1 MKQIFII
8 ICAIIISFNSYGQ
21 TDKNHRQL
29 TLHSFKESA
38 SASGLP
44 NLMALFNQDKWPKD
58 NDGNEYCAL
67 VRVTF
72 ENMPANEARN
82 VSFNFGNSAPLKT
95 IQDHIDDP
103 EHELWLFVTP
113 SGRAFMEAKTEKY
126 GASNRLPDLS
136 LKPKHI
142 YDVVLKN
149 DKTISINIITIPQG
163 ATATLETGQRATTNA
178 TITDVALGSHTL
190 TISKD
195 GRTLKKEN
203 INVTED
209 NVKFEYDLRETKRI
223 RFESDPKGATLYVN
237 DKECGTT
244 PCELTL
250 PFDSYSIKAMLGPGE
265 SDVKSITVNR
275 ESEDIIKMEPVKKKK
290 FEVYAIYNGSKV
302 DADLYID
309 GKSSGTHQPS
319 YTLELPIGKTYNMNM
334 MYYGNGKKRKIRVTP
349 NMSEEQMF
357 KISARNRFVWPWQR
371 EYDACPAGVSASYVT
386 KQLVTTGEGEKL
398 KENGVWP
405 DGQNKSLHGMQFGF
419 HLQPCF
425 SFGLGLYT
433 GLFYELYLS
442 SNDDYD
448 YNNFQEHCLYL
459 PVHGFFRLPLGKK
472 VALSVHGGLG
482 FNYSVYGTY
491 TSKEDYIEDFDD
503 FYGED
508 GFPKRFNMAA
518 EIGAGLRLGPIQLNF
533 QYSKGINDHESYT
546 TVGDY
551 KTVQNKYTFG
561 ISYMISSDE

>member
-1 MKQIFII
+1 MKQTILI
-8 ICAIIISFNSYGQ
+8 ICAIIVSLGGYSQ
-21 TDKNHRQL
+21 TNENHRQL
-29 TLHSFKESA
+29 TLHSFKESI

-44 NLMALFNQDKWPKD
+44 NLSALFNQDKWPKD
-58 NDGNEYCAL
+58 NDGNDYCAL

-72 ENMPANEARN
+72 ENMPAAEARN

-95 IQDHIDDP
+95 TQDHIDAP

-113 SGRAFMEAKTEKY
+113 SGSAFMEAKTDKY
-126 GASNRLPDLS
+126 GASNRLPDLR
-136 LKPKHI
+136 LEPKHV

-149 DKTISINIITIPQG
+149 DKTISINIITTPQG
-163 ATATLETGQRATTNA
+163 ATATLETGQRVTTNA
-178 TITDVALGSHTL
+178 TITDVPLGNHTL
-190 TISKD
+190 TISRD
-195 GRTLKKEN
+195 GHTLKTEN

-265 SDVKSITVNR
+265 TDAKSITVNS
-275 ESEDIIKMEPVKKKK
+275 ESADVIKMEPVKKKK
-290 FEVYAIYNGSKV
+290 FEVYAIYDGSKV

-319 YTLELPIGKTYNMNM
+319 YTLELPIGKTYDMNM
-334 MYYGNGKKRKIRVTP
+334 IYYGNSKKRKIKITP
-349 NMSEEQMF
+349 NMSEEQEF
-357 KISARNRFVWPWQR
+357 NISAKNKFVWPWQR
-371 EYDACPAGVSASYVT
+371 EYDACPVGVSLSYVT
-386 KQLVTTGEGEKL
+386 KQMVTTGEGEKL

-405 DGQNKSLHGMQFGF
+405 DGKDKSLHGMQVGL

-433 GLFYELYLS
+433 GLFYEIYLS

-448 YNNFQEHCLYL
+448 YDSFQEHSLYM
-459 PVHGFFRLPLGKK
+459 PIHGFFRIPLSKK
-472 VALSVHGGLG
+472 IALSVHGGLG
-482 FNYSVYGTY
+482 LNYSVYGVY
-491 TSKEDYIEDFDD
+491 TGNDNGLENYDD
-503 FYGED
+503 FYGEA
-508 GFPKRFNMAA
+508 GWPKRFNMAA
-518 EIGAGLRLGPIQLNF
+518 EIGAGLRLGPVQLNF
-533 QYSKGINDHESYT
+533 QYSKGINDHKSYSDL
-546 TVGDY
+546 GDY

-561 ISYMISSDE
+561 ISYVISGND